1 MPGIH
6 CGPWGYA
13 STCQRTVPSSV
24 LPQGLVEC
32 RLHSWGGV
40 AACFPEKPAKL
51 VAVLGSRSS
60 YSSSTSIS
68 SRDCDW
74 EVLRGL
80 RHGWTSRE
88 ACLPPLALCAV
99 SQPHVGW
106 AWVSGGGCPDSVV
119 PALDPHCSIGSWQ
132 IPCGESLVRDR
143 ATAAGPS
150 IEGSKTPLSVQ
161 SLRSRKLGFLFL
173 DFRLLAPPKGTGAT
187 SGYGGYQIF

>member
-88 ACLPPLALCAV
+88 ACLPPLALCAEEERAVSTSTLEFTGPSVSAQLPVSPRLYLEPQGSRNPRNGWCLPV

-132 IPCGESLVRDR
+132 I
-143 ATAAGPS
+143 
-150 IEGSKTPLSVQ
+150 
-161 SLRSRKLGFLFL
+161 
-173 DFRLLAPPKGTGAT
+173 
-187 SGYGGYQIF
+187 

>member
-1 MPGIH
+1 MPLEVWGT
-6 CGPWGYA
+6 GPGMSPKCHPGFCTSLYELLPGLH
-13 STCQRTVPSSV
+13 TRSV
-24 LPQGLVEC
+24 LHEPCTPRTAYSGFAPQGNLYPQGP
-32 RLHSWGGV
+32 HT
-40 AACFPEKPAKL
+40 
-51 VAVLGSRSS
+51 RSS

-88 ACLPPLALCAV
+88 ACLPPLALCAEEERAVSTSTLEFTGPSVSAQLPVSPRLYLEPQGSRNPRNGWCLPV

-132 IPCGESLVRDR
+132 I
-143 ATAAGPS
+143 
-150 IEGSKTPLSVQ
+150 
-161 SLRSRKLGFLFL
+161 
-173 DFRLLAPPKGTGAT
+173 
-187 SGYGGYQIF
+187 

>member
-51 VAVLGSRSS
+51 VAVLGSRNS
-60 YSSSTSIS
+60 YSSSTSTS
-68 SRDCDW
+68 SRDFDW

-80 RHGWTSRE
+80 HHGWTSRE
-88 ACLPPLALCAV
+88 ACLPLLALCAV

-119 PALDPHCSIGSWQ
+119 PALDSQCSIGAWQ
-132 IPCGESLVRDR
+132 ISDR
-143 ATAAGPS
+143 KADGAGGPGS
-150 IEGSKTPLSVQ
+150 VWAPPWLPKGRALKQRGFKSDSKTNSPA
-161 SLRSRKLGFLFL
+161 
-173 DFRLLAPPKGTGAT
+173 LAR
-187 SGYGGYQIF
+187 